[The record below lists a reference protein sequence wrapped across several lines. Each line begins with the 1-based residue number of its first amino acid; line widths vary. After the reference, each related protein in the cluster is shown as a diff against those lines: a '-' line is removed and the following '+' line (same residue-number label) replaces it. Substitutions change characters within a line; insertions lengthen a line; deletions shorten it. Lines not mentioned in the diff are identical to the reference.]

1 MKKWGFLAI
10 YCCLLVVSAHSFAAA
25 EPAVITDVQYWLAP
39 DHVQTIIF
47 FDRAV
52 QPSYHTRSNPD
63 RFVLEI
69 ANTKDLFGDRSLDV
83 NDVTLQRIRVQR
95 LETGT
100 TQVVFDLSRP
110 AEATVQVLP
119 GLNDQSDRVIVN
131 LFDQVA
137 QEQAQEERIEQQQ
150 AAQEFKEKRHHI
162 VVLDPGHG
170 GHDPGATSANG
181 LKEKDLVLDFA
192 KRIKAILEQNV
203 PNVKVYLT
211 RDRDYFL
218 PLPKRT
224 EIAKEYEADLFISL
238 HVNANTSKKAQGF
251 SVYTLS
257 EKASDDAAA
266 LLAEQENAS
275 DILFGG
281 AETPLPLKND
291 QMLTFVLAD
300 LSMTASLQHSLEFGR
315 ISLNTAL
322 ANLKKYGIARE
333 GLKRA
338 NFVVLRSAEMPA
350 VLVEAC
356 YISNNREEKLLDQ
369 KDFRH
374 NIAASIANSIKEYF
388 AEIGETRQTPQ
399 MAAVYQQEAKL
410 DISNEPGDQQR
421 MHVVRNGESLS
432 LIAEKYHIDLAQLR
446 QANQLAS
453 ADMIYVGQQLWIP

>member
-1 MKKWGFLAI
+1 MMKWMWTGIFA
-10 YCCLLVVSAHSFAAA
+10 CMLLLNAAVLMAA
-25 EPAVITDVQYWLAP
+25 EPATITDIQYWLAP
-39 DHVQTIIF
+39 DHIQTIIF
-47 FDRAV
+47 FDRPV

-63 RFVLEI
+63 RFVLEV
-69 ANTKDLFGDRSLDV
+69 ANAKDLFGDRSLDV

-100 TQVVFDLSRP
+100 TQIVFDLSRTVEP
-110 AEATVQVLP
+110 TVQVLP

-131 LFDQVA
+131 LFDQVV
-137 QEQAQEERIEQQQ
+137 QEQAQQERIEQQQ
-150 AAQEFKEKRHHI
+150 VAQEFKDNQYHI

-170 GHDPGATSANG
+170 GHDPGAVSASG
-181 LKEKDLVLDFA
+181 LKEKDIVLDFA
-192 KRIKAILEQNV
+192 KKVKAILEKSA

-224 EIAKEYEADLFISL
+224 EIAKEYQADLFISL
-238 HVNANTSKKAQGF
+238 HVNANRSKKAQGF

-281 AETPLPLKND
+281 AETPVPIKND
-291 QMLTFVLAD
+291 EMLTFVLAD

-315 ISLNTAL
+315 ISLSAAL
-322 ANLKKYGIARE
+322 ANLKKYGVARE

-356 YISNNREEKLLDQ
+356 YISNSREEKLLDQ
-369 KDFRH
+369 KEFR
-374 NIAASIANSIKEYF
+374 NSIAYSIASSIKEYF
-388 AEIGETRQTPQ
+388 AEIGETRQTPHR
-399 MAAVYQQEAKL
+399 VYQQEAKL
-410 DISNEPGDQQR
+410 DRSAVPDQR
-421 MHVVRNGESLS
+421 KMHVVRTGESLS
-432 LIAEKYHIDLAQLR
+432 LIAEKYHINLAQLR

>member
-1 MKKWGFLAI
+1 MKKWGSLGI
-10 YCCLLVVSAHSFAAA
+10 LVCILLLCASSLLAA
-25 EPAVITDVQYWLAP
+25 EPATMTDIQYWLAP

-47 FDRAV
+47 FDRPV

-63 RFVLEI
+63 RFVLEV
-69 ANTKDLFGDRSLDV
+69 ANAKDLFGDRSLDV

-100 TQVVFDLSRP
+100 TQIVFDLSRKVEP
-110 AEATVQVLP
+110 TVQVLP

-131 LFDQVA
+131 LFDQVV
-137 QEQAQEERIEQQQ
+137 QEQAQQERIEQQQ
-150 AAQEFKEKRHHI
+150 VVQEFKQNQYHI

-170 GHDPGATSANG
+170 GHDPGAVSASG
-181 LKEKDLVLDFA
+181 LKEKDLVLDVA
-192 KRIKAILEQNV
+192 KKIKAILEKNA

-224 EIAKEYEADLFISL
+224 EIAKEYHADLFISL
-238 HVNANTSKKAQGF
+238 HVNANRSKKAQGF

-281 AETPLPLKND
+281 AETPLPIKND
-291 QMLTFVLAD
+291 EMLTFVLAD

-315 ISLNTAL
+315 ISLSTAL
-322 ANLKKYGIARE
+322 TNLKKYGIARE

-338 NFVVLRSAEMPA
+338 NFVVLRSADMPA

-356 YISNNREEKLLDQ
+356 YISNSREEKLLDQ
-369 KDFRH
+369 KEFR
-374 NIAASIANSIKEYF
+374 NSIAYSIAGSIKEYF

-399 MAAVYQQEAKL
+399 IAYQQEAKL
-410 DISNEPGDQQR
+410 DLSSAAGQR
-421 MHVVRNGESLS
+421 KMHVVRNGESLS
-432 LIAEKYHIDLAQLR
+432 LIAEKYKINLAQLR

>member
-1 MKKWGFLAI
+1 MKKLAFLAI
-10 YCCLLVVSAHSFAAA
+10 YCWLLLACVHSFAAA
-25 EPAVITDVQYWLAP
+25 EPAVITDIQYWLAP

-47 FDRAV
+47 FDRPV

-69 ANTKDLFGDRSLDV
+69 ANTKDLFGNRNLDV

-100 TQVVFDLSRP
+100 MQVVFDLARKV
-110 AEATVQVLP
+110 EATVQVLP

-131 LFDQVA
+131 LFDQVV
-137 QEQAQEERIEQQQ
+137 QEQAQQARIEQQQ
-150 AAQEFKEKRHHI
+150 VLQEFKDNQYHI

-170 GHDPGATSANG
+170 GHDPGAVSANG
-181 LKEKDLVLDFA
+181 MKEKDLVLDFA
-192 KRIKAILEQNV
+192 KNIKAILEKHA
-203 PNVKVYLT
+203 PNIKVYLT
-211 RDRDYFL
+211 RDRDYYL
-218 PLPKRT
+218 TLPKRT
-224 EIAKEYEADLFISL
+224 EIAKEYNADLFISL
-238 HVNANTSKKAQGF
+238 HVNANRSKKAQGF

-281 AETPLPLKND
+281 AETPVPLKGE

-322 ANLKKYGIARE
+322 ANLKKYGISRE

-338 NFVVLRSAEMPA
+338 NFAVLRSADMPA

-356 YISNNREEKLLDQ
+356 YISNSREEKLLDQ
-369 KDFRH
+369 REFRN
-374 NIAASIANSIKEYF
+374 NIAHSIASSVKEYF
-388 AEIGETRQTPQ
+388 SEIGETRQAPQ
-399 MAAVYQQEAKL
+399 IAYQQEAKL
-410 DISNEPGDQQR
+410 TIQGAGGNQQKV
-421 MHVVRNGESLS
+421 HVVRNGESLS
-432 LIAEKYHIDLAQLR
+432 LIAEKYRIDLAQLR